1 MISGITTYGFQN
13 GHKINFPTINIQS
26 DKEIILPFGVYFG
39 YCKVNNQ
46 YYKAMISIGTNPT
59 ISENNK
65 LKIEGY
71 LLDFSRCL
79 YNCYVEFLFLHFH
92 RNEIK
97 FSSLDKLKKQLTND
111 KKQLRQYFIVNEG

>member
-1 MISGITTYGFQN
+1 MGEYNKEKYLTLLSKEYKNITEVAE
-13 GHKINFPTINIQS
+13 
-26 DKEIILPFGVYFG
+26 EIINL
-39 YCKVNNQ
+39 
-46 YYKAMISIGTNPT
+46 T

-71 LLDFSRCL
+71 LLDFSRSL

-97 FSSLDKLKKQLTND
+97 FSSLDELKKQLIND